1 MGKTICLLIALV
13 FLAQAEYVK
22 SLQPAL
28 QSQEKP
34 QKTPKTTRN
43 SRIPSDKN
51 ISKAENS
58 KIPSDKNVSKAELN
72 TSNAGNSKI
81 RIKPSKPQN
90 SQNNSTPLNTSGFS
104 KNSPTKSLNPAKS
117 DEYIFWAHFFTTNQM
132 LSTRV
137 IAISKAMKKSDESE
151 FLPFCELRATKVAG
165 QSELEFFRSHEE
177 ELADCFTKSP
187 FKVLEYSGYE
197 LKAAKQKAILH
208 TNITQIPIH
217 FIAIF
222 KAQGATILAKISQ

>member
-51 ISKAENS
+51 VSKAENS
-58 KIPSDKNVSKAELN
+58 KIHSDKNLNKAE
-72 TSNAGNSKI
+72 NSKI
-81 RIKPSKPQN
+81 LLTPSKQQN
-90 SQNNSTPLNTSGFS
+90 SQNSRIPLNTKNTSGFS
-104 KNSPTKSLNPAKS
+104 KNIPTKNLNPAKS

-197 LKAAKQKAILH
+197 LHSAKQKAKLY

>member
-43 SRIPSDKN
+43 SKIPSDKN
-51 ISKAENS
+51 LNKAENS
-58 KIPSDKNVSKAELN
+58 KILLTSSKQ
-72 TSNAGNSKI
+72 
-81 RIKPSKPQN
+81 QN
-90 SQNNSTPLNTSGFS
+90 SQNSKIPLNTKNTSGFS

-137 IAISKAMKKSDESE
+137 ISISKAMKKSDESE

-197 LKAAKQKAILH
+197 LNSAKQKAILH

>member
-51 ISKAENS
+51 VSKAENS
-58 KIPSDKNVSKAELN
+58 KILL
-72 TSNAGNSKI
+72 T
-81 RIKPSKPQN
+81 PSKQQN
-90 SQNNSTPLNTSGFS
+90 SQNSRIPLNTKNTSGFS
-104 KNSPTKSLNPAKS
+104 KNSPTKNLNPAKS

-151 FLPFCELRATKVAG
+151 FLPFCELRATKVAT

>member
-51 ISKAENS
+51 LNKAENS
-58 KIPSDKNVSKAELN
+58 KIPSDKNLNKAE
-72 TSNAGNSKI
+72 NSKI
-81 RIKPSKPQN
+81 LLTPSKQQN
-90 SQNNSTPLNTSGFS
+90 SQNSKIPLNTKNTSGFS
-104 KNSPTKSLNPAKS
+104 KNSPTKNLNPAKS

-151 FLPFCELRATKVAG
+151 FLPFCELRATKAAG

-222 KAQGATILAKISQ
+222 KAQSATILAKISQ

>member
-22 SLQPAL
+22 SLQLAL

-51 ISKAENS
+51 ISKAE
-58 KIPSDKNVSKAELN
+58 L
-72 TSNAGNSKI
+72 NAGNSKI

-151 FLPFCELRATKVAG
+151 FLPFCELRATKAAG

>member
-1 MGKTICLLIALV
+1 MGKTICLLIAIAL
-13 FLAQAEYVK
+13 LAQAEYVK

-51 ISKAENS
+51 VSKAENS
-58 KIPSDKNVSKAELN
+58 KILL
-72 TSNAGNSKI
+72 T
-81 RIKPSKPQN
+81 PSKQQN
-90 SQNNSTPLNTSGFS
+90 SQNSRIPLNTKNTSGFS

-151 FLPFCELRATKVAG
+151 FLPFCELRATKVAT

-197 LKAAKQKAILH
+197 LHSAKQKAILH

>member
-51 ISKAENS
+51 ISKAE
-58 KIPSDKNVSKAELN
+58 LN
-72 TSNAGNSKI
+72 ASNAGNS
-81 RIKPSKPQN
+81 RTHIKPSKPQN
-90 SQNNSTPLNTSGFS
+90 SQNNSIPLNTSGFS

-197 LKAAKQKAILH
+197 LHSAKQKSKLH

>member
-58 KIPSDKNVSKAELN
+58 KIPSDKNLNKAE
-72 TSNAGNSKI
+72 NSKI
-81 RIKPSKPQN
+81 LLTPSKQQN
-90 SQNNSTPLNTSGFS
+90 SQNSRIPLKTKNTSGFS

-137 IAISKAMKKSDESE
+137 IAISKAMKKSDESK
-151 FLPFCELRATKVAG
+151 FLPFCELRATKIAG

-197 LKAAKQKAILH
+197 LHSAKQKAKLY

>member
-22 SLQPAL
+22 SLQPTL

-58 KIPSDKNVSKAELN
+58 KILL
-72 TSNAGNSKI
+72 T
-81 RIKPSKPQN
+81 PSKQQN
-90 SQNNSTPLNTSGFS
+90 SQNSRIPLNTKNTSGFS

-197 LKAAKQKAILH
+197 LKAAKQKAKLY

>member
-58 KIPSDKNVSKAELN
+58 KIPSDKNVSKAE
-72 TSNAGNSKI
+72 NSKI
-81 RIKPSKPQN
+81 LLTPSKQQN
-90 SQNNSTPLNTSGFS
+90 SQNSRIPLNTKNTSGFS

-151 FLPFCELRATKVAG
+151 FLPFCELRATKVAT

-197 LKAAKQKAILH
+197 LQSAKQKAKLH

>member
-51 ISKAENS
+51 
-58 KIPSDKNVSKAELN
+58 VSKAELN
-72 TSNAGNSKI
+72 ASNAGNSKI

-90 SQNNSTPLNTSGFS
+90 SQNNSAPLNTSGFS

-197 LKAAKQKAILH
+197 LHSAKQKAKLY

>member
-51 ISKAENS
+51 L
-58 KIPSDKNVSKAELN
+58 SKAELN
-72 TSNAGNSKI
+72 ASNAGNS
-81 RIKPSKPQN
+81 RTHIKPSKPQN
-90 SQNNSTPLNTSGFS
+90 LQNNSAPLNTSGFS

-151 FLPFCELRATKVAG
+151 FLPFCELRATKVAT

-197 LKAAKQKAILH
+197 LQSAKQKAILH

>member
-51 ISKAENS
+51 VSKAENS
-58 KIPSDKNVSKAELN
+58 KIPSDKNLNKAE
-72 TSNAGNSKI
+72 NSKI
-81 RIKPSKPQN
+81 LLTPSKQQN

-151 FLPFCELRATKVAG
+151 FLPFCELRATKVAT

-197 LKAAKQKAILH
+197 LKAAKQKAVLH

>member
-51 ISKAENS
+51 VSKAENS
-58 KIPSDKNVSKAELN
+58 KILL
-72 TSNAGNSKI
+72 T
-81 RIKPSKPQN
+81 PSKQQN
-90 SQNNSTPLNTSGFS
+90 SQNSRIPLNTKNTSGFS

-137 IAISKAMKKSDESE
+137 VAISKAMKKSDESE
-151 FLPFCELRATKVAG
+151 FLPFCELRATKVAT

-197 LKAAKQKAILH
+197 LQSAKQKAKLY

>member
-1 MGKTICLLIALV
+1 MGKTICLLIAIAL
-13 FLAQAEYVK
+13 LAQAEYVK

-58 KIPSDKNVSKAELN
+58 KIHSDKNLNKAE
-72 TSNAGNSKI
+72 NSKI
-81 RIKPSKPQN
+81 LLTPSKQQN
-90 SQNNSTPLNTSGFS
+90 SQNSRIPLNTKNTSGFS

-151 FLPFCELRATKVAG
+151 FLPFCELRATKVAT

-197 LKAAKQKAILH
+197 LHSAKQKAKLH

>member
-22 SLQPAL
+22 SLQPTL

-43 SRIPSDKN
+43 SRIPDNKN
-51 ISKAENS
+51 LSKAEQN
-58 KIPSDKNVSKAELN
+58 A
-72 TSNAGNSKI
+72 SNAGNS
-81 RIKPSKPQN
+81 RTHIKPSKPQN
-90 SQNNSTPLNTSGFS
+90 SQNNSAPLNTSGFS

-117 DEYIFWAHFFTTNQM
+117 DEG
-132 LSTRV
+132 
-137 IAISKAMKKSDESE
+137 E

-197 LKAAKQKAILH
+197 LKAAKQKAKLY

>member
-51 ISKAENS
+51 LSKAENS
-58 KIPSDKNVSKAELN
+58 KIPSDKNLNKAE
-72 TSNAGNSKI
+72 NSKI
-81 RIKPSKPQN
+81 LLTPSKQQN
-90 SQNNSTPLNTSGFS
+90 SQNSRIPLNTKNTSGFS

-197 LKAAKQKAILH
+197 LQSAKQKAKLH

>member
-51 ISKAENS
+51 VSKAENS
-58 KIPSDKNVSKAELN
+58 KIPSDKNLNKAE
-72 TSNAGNSKI
+72 NSKI
-81 RIKPSKPQN
+81 LLTPSKQQN
-90 SQNNSTPLNTSGFS
+90 SQNSRIPLNTKNTSGFS

-137 IAISKAMKKSDESE
+137 IAISKVMKKSDESE
-151 FLPFCELRATKVAG
+151 FLPFCELRATKVAT

-197 LKAAKQKAILH
+197 LQSAKQKAILH

>member
-43 SRIPSDKN
+43 SKIPSDKN
-51 ISKAENS
+51 LNKAENS
-58 KIPSDKNVSKAELN
+58 KILL
-72 TSNAGNSKI
+72 T
-81 RIKPSKPQN
+81 PSKQQN
-90 SQNNSTPLNTSGFS
+90 SQNSRIPLNTKNTSGFS

-151 FLPFCELRATKVAG
+151 FLPFCELRATKVAT

-197 LKAAKQKAILH
+197 LQSAKQKAKLY

>member
-1 MGKTICLLIALV
+1 MGKTICLLIAIAL
-13 FLAQAEYVK
+13 LAQAEYVK

-58 KIPSDKNVSKAELN
+58 KIHSDKNLNKAE
-72 TSNAGNSKI
+72 NSKI
-81 RIKPSKPQN
+81 LLTPSKQQN
-90 SQNNSTPLNTSGFS
+90 SQNSRIPLNTKNTSGFS

-151 FLPFCELRATKVAG
+151 FLPFCELRATKAAG

-187 FKVLEYSGYE
+187 FKVLEYTGYE
-197 LKAAKQKAILH
+197 LQSAKQKAILH

>member
-51 ISKAENS
+51 VSKAENS
-58 KIPSDKNVSKAELN
+58 KILL
-72 TSNAGNSKI
+72 T
-81 RIKPSKPQN
+81 PSKQQN
-90 SQNNSTPLNTSGFS
+90 SQNSRIPLNTKNTSGFS

-151 FLPFCELRATKVAG
+151 FLPFCELRATKVAT

-197 LKAAKQKAILH
+197 LQSAKQKAKLH

>member
-51 ISKAENS
+51 VSKAENS
-58 KIPSDKNVSKAELN
+58 KIPSDKNLNKAE
-72 TSNAGNSKI
+72 NSKI
-81 RIKPSKPQN
+81 LLTPSKPQN
-90 SQNNSTPLNTSGFS
+90 SQNNSIPLNTSGFS

-197 LKAAKQKAILH
+197 LQSAKQKAKLH

>member
-34 QKTPKTTRN
+34 QKTPKITRN

-51 ISKAENS
+51 LNKAE
-58 KIPSDKNVSKAELN
+58 
-72 TSNAGNSKI
+72 NSKI

-90 SQNNSTPLNTSGFS
+90 SQNNSAPLNTSGFS

-197 LKAAKQKAILH
+197 LQSAKQKAILH

>member
-58 KIPSDKNVSKAELN
+58 KIPSDKNLNKAE
-72 TSNAGNSKI
+72 NSKI
-81 RIKPSKPQN
+81 LLTPSKQQN
-90 SQNNSTPLNTSGFS
+90 SQNNSIPLNTKNTTPFS
-104 KNSPTKSLNPAKS
+104 KNIPIKRKKKKKS

-151 FLPFCELRATKVAG
+151 FLPFCELRATKVAT

-197 LKAAKQKAILH
+197 LQSAKQKAILH

>member
-22 SLQPAL
+22 SLQPTL

-43 SRIPSDKN
+43 SRIPDNKN
-51 ISKAENS
+51 L
-58 KIPSDKNVSKAELN
+58 SKAELN
-72 TSNAGNSKI
+72 ASNAGNS
-81 RIKPSKPQN
+81 RTHIKPSKPQN
-90 SQNNSTPLNTSGFS
+90 SQNNSAPLNTSGFS
-104 KNSPTKSLNPAKS
+104 KNIPTKSLNPTKS

-137 IAISKAMKKSDESE
+137 IAISKAMKKSDESK
-151 FLPFCELRATKVAG
+151 FLPFCELRATKAAK

-197 LKAAKQKAILH
+197 LQSAKQKAKLH

>member
-58 KIPSDKNVSKAELN
+58 KISSDKNLNKAE
-72 TSNAGNSKI
+72 NSKI
-81 RIKPSKPQN
+81 LLTPSKQQN
-90 SQNNSTPLNTSGFS
+90 SQNSKIPLNTKNTSGFS
-104 KNSPTKSLNPAKS
+104 KNSPTKNLNPAKS

-137 IAISKAMKKSDESE
+137 IAISKAMKKNDESE

-197 LKAAKQKAILH
+197 LQSAKQKAILH

>member
-22 SLQPAL
+22 SLQPTL

-34 QKTPKTTRN
+34 QKTPKTIRN
-43 SRIPSDKN
+43 SRIPDNKN
-51 ISKAENS
+51 L
-58 KIPSDKNVSKAELN
+58 SKAELN
-72 TSNAGNSKI
+72 ASNAGNS
-81 RIKPSKPQN
+81 RTHIKPSKPQN
-90 SQNNSTPLNTSGFS
+90 SQNNSASLNTSGFS

-197 LKAAKQKAILH
+197 LNSAKQKAKLY

>member
-51 ISKAENS
+51 VSKAENS
-58 KIPSDKNVSKAELN
+58 KIPSDKNLNKAE
-72 TSNAGNSKI
+72 NSKI
-81 RIKPSKPQN
+81 LLTPSKQQN
-90 SQNNSTPLNTSGFS
+90 SQNSRIPLNTKNTSGFS

-151 FLPFCELRATKVAG
+151 FLPFCELRATKAAG

-197 LKAAKQKAILH
+197 LQSAKQKAILH

>member
-43 SRIPSDKN
+43 SRIPSNKN
-51 ISKAENS
+51 VSKAENS
-58 KIPSDKNVSKAELN
+58 KISSDKNLNKAE
-72 TSNAGNSKI
+72 NSKI
-81 RIKPSKPQN
+81 LLTPSKQQN
-90 SQNNSTPLNTSGFS
+90 SQNSKIPLNTKNTSGFS
-104 KNSPTKSLNPAKS
+104 KNSPTKNLNPAKS

-137 IAISKAMKKSDESE
+137 IAISKAMKKNDESE
-151 FLPFCELRATKVAG
+151 FLPFCELRATKAAG

>member
-22 SLQPAL
+22 SLQPTL

-58 KIPSDKNVSKAELN
+58 KILL
-72 TSNAGNSKI
+72 T
-81 RIKPSKPQN
+81 PSKQQN
-90 SQNNSTPLNTSGFS
+90 SQNSRIPLNTKNTSGFS
-104 KNSPTKSLNPAKS
+104 KNIPTKSLNPAKS

-197 LKAAKQKAILH
+197 LQSAKQKAKLH

>member
-51 ISKAENS
+51 
-58 KIPSDKNVSKAELN
+58 VSKAELN
-72 TSNAGNSKI
+72 ASNAGNSKI
-81 RIKPSKPQN
+81 LLTPSKQQN
-90 SQNNSTPLNTSGFS
+90 SQNNSAPLNTSGFS
-104 KNSPTKSLNPAKS
+104 KNIPTKSLNPAKS

-151 FLPFCELRATKVAG
+151 FLPFCELRATKVAT
-165 QSELEFFRSHEE
+165 QSELELFRSHEE

-197 LKAAKQKAILH
+197 LQSAKQKAKLH

>member
-22 SLQPAL
+22 SLQPTL

-51 ISKAENS
+51 
-58 KIPSDKNVSKAELN
+58 VSKAELN
-72 TSNAGNSKI
+72 ASNAGNS
-81 RIKPSKPQN
+81 RTHMKPSKPQN
-90 SQNNSTPLNTSGFS
+90 SQNNSAPLNTSGFS

-151 FLPFCELRATKVAG
+151 FLPFCELRATKVTG

-197 LKAAKQKAILH
+197 LHSAKQKAKLH

>member
-58 KIPSDKNVSKAELN
+58 KIPSDKNLNKAE
-72 TSNAGNSKI
+72 NSKI
-81 RIKPSKPQN
+81 LLTPSKQQN
-90 SQNNSTPLNTSGFS
+90 SQNSRIPLNTKNTSGFS

-137 IAISKAMKKSDESE
+137 IAISKAMKKSDESK

-177 ELADCFTKSP
+177 ELANCFTKSP

-197 LKAAKQKAILH
+197 LQSAKQKAKLH

>member
-51 ISKAENS
+51 LNKAENS
-58 KIPSDKNVSKAELN
+58 KILL
-72 TSNAGNSKI
+72 T
-81 RIKPSKPQN
+81 PSKQQN
-90 SQNNSTPLNTSGFS
+90 SQNSRIPLNTKNTSGFS

-197 LKAAKQKAILH
+197 LQSAKQKAILH

>member
-58 KIPSDKNVSKAELN
+58 KIPSDKNLNKAE
-72 TSNAGNSKI
+72 NSKI
-81 RIKPSKPQN
+81 LLTPSKPQN
-90 SQNNSTPLNTSGFS
+90 SQNNSAPLNTSGFS

-197 LKAAKQKAILH
+197 LQSAKQKAKLH

>member
-43 SRIPSDKN
+43 SRIPDN
-51 ISKAENS
+51 
-58 KIPSDKNVSKAELN
+58 KNVSKAELN
-72 TSNAGNSKI
+72 ASSAGNSKI
-81 RIKPSKPQN
+81 LLTPSKQQN
-90 SQNNSTPLNTSGFS
+90 SQNSRIPLNTKNTSGFS

-197 LKAAKQKAILH
+197 LHSAKQKAKLH

>member
-51 ISKAENS
+51 ISKAELNAS
-58 KIPSDKNVSKAELN
+58 NV
-72 TSNAGNSKI
+72 GNSKI

-90 SQNNSTPLNTSGFS
+90 SQNNSIPLNTSGFS

-197 LKAAKQKAILH
+197 LQSAKQKAKLY

>member
-22 SLQPAL
+22 SLQPTL

-51 ISKAENS
+51 LNKAENS
-58 KIPSDKNVSKAELN
+58 KILL
-72 TSNAGNSKI
+72 T
-81 RIKPSKPQN
+81 PSKQQN
-90 SQNNSTPLNTSGFS
+90 SQNSRIPLNTKNTSGFS

-151 FLPFCELRATKVAG
+151 FLPFCELRATKVAT

-197 LKAAKQKAILH
+197 LQSAKQKAILH

>member
-43 SRIPSDKN
+43 SKIPSDKN
-51 ISKAENS
+51 LNKAENS
-58 KIPSDKNVSKAELN
+58 KILL
-72 TSNAGNSKI
+72 T
-81 RIKPSKPQN
+81 PSKQQN
-90 SQNNSTPLNTSGFS
+90 SQNSRIPLNTKNTSGFS
-104 KNSPTKSLNPAKS
+104 KNIPTKSLNPAKS

-197 LKAAKQKAILH
+197 LQSAKQKAILH

>member
-58 KIPSDKNVSKAELN
+58 KISSDKNLNKAE
-72 TSNAGNSKI
+72 NSKI
-81 RIKPSKPQN
+81 LLTPSKQQN
-90 SQNNSTPLNTSGFS
+90 SQNSKIPLNTKNTSGFS
-104 KNSPTKSLNPAKS
+104 KNSPTKSLNPVKS
-117 DEYIFWAHFFTTNQM
+117 DEYIFWAHFFTTNQI

-151 FLPFCELRATKVAG
+151 FLPFCELRATKAAG